1 MDNHLLAAY
10 ENTSY
15 SVFDPPISIKI
26 GRRNPK
32 LDAFLERMNHKE
44 WAFIT
49 AYNPFSKVLSD
60 RENEERHHLL
70 RKQIEK
76 YTFFEGEGVGID
88 PSWKPERSFLIL
100 GISETDAVKLGED
113 FQQNAIVVGRR
124 KGQARLVLLK

>member
-1 MDNHLLAAY
+1 MNTDLQAAY

-15 SVFDPPISIKI
+15 NVFDPPVSIRI
-26 GRRNPK
+26 GHRNTE
-32 LDAFLERMNHKE
+32 LDALLERRSHEE

-49 AYNPFSKVLSD
+49 AYNPFSEILSD
-60 RENEERHHLL
+60 LENEERHHQL
-70 RKQIEK
+70 RKQIEQHS
-76 YTFFEGEGVGID
+76 FFEGEGVGTNQ
-88 PSWKPERSFLIL
+88 SWKPERSFLIL